1 VRAVHWVGKMW
12 GRGMLLEPWMLAHA
26 PFILLPCQNKR
37 AKATRAA
44 TRRGCRRAGVWQARV
59 VALLLDQGMRERISN
74 QVLKQVHGRLPF
86 LAKQIMSRK
95 CPMDNACEIEDGAID
110 D

>member
-1 VRAVHWVGKMW
+1 
-12 GRGMLLEPWMLAHA
+12 MLRSS
-26 PFILLPCQNKR
+26 FSR
-37 AKATRAA
+37 AKTNEPKPQGLRQGEGVGVQ
-44 TRRGCRRAGVWQARV
+44 GCGRLV